1 MLVPCVVKEAVSK
14 FDAGRDGKKEKREQR
29 ETRRLFS
36 EGGKK
41 GGRNARETDHPRS
54 SEHRFFFFFFT
65 SGEIKT
71 RASVLNRAEGTVW
84 FSRERGLEFPFLSR
98 NLPNNIRKNKISE
111 IF

>member
-36 EGGKK
+36 EGGRK
-41 GGRNARETDHPRS
+41 GGRDARKMDHPRS
-54 SEHRFFFFFFT
+54 SEHRFFFFFT
-65 SGEIKT
+65 SGETKT

>member
-1 MLVPCVVKEAVSK
+1 MRGGMEKK
-14 FDAGRDGKKEKREQR
+14 KKESSA
-29 ETRRLFS
+29 RRDDYS
-36 EGGKK
+36 AREGGRE
-41 GGRNARETDHPRS
+41 GGMRGRWIIHGHRS
-54 SEHRFFFFFFT
+54 IDFFFFT
-65 SGEIKT
+65 SGETKT